1 MSGWVGKL
9 PHGFRTRHASSFK
22 GRWHAQRDGGIVACI
37 YEVIMGM
44 GLALLASLNLI
55 IVYIVISSGA

>member
-1 MSGWVGKL
+1 MPPLLRGG
-9 PHGFRTRHASSFK
+9 GTRK
-22 GRWHAQRDGGIVACI
+22 RDGGIVACI